1 MRKTTL
7 TYMFT
12 NLSPCREI
20 LLSMLCPFDIS
31 KLVLAIGSDL
41 SPSEKKNHLDVLD
54 DIFEESGVIRLMARL
69 GLTIRI
75 FGADINTLRKRV
87 LQPAEFLARSPVD
100 RPFQVFV
107 LVTDEN
113 KDNATLC
120 RDYRSR
126 ADIDSEPVDKSF
138 AELCHAFGTSKADE
152 IKMLSHWML
161 CAPYLAGTMPISIP
175 GWIPVF
181 NSRPHI
187 NVRAYI
193 APFHDRHNCIL
204 HMGRTNM
211 QQVFGYNNNSE
222 LLYNL
227 QNLSTVCLN
236 FVGFQRIEVDIS
248 GKLTMNFLH
257 NVLAATDMNRENR
270 PLKYVVVNTAH
281 PLNTSITLNL
291 EPPLDTV
298 T

>member
-1 MRKTTL
+1 
-7 TYMFT
+7 MFT
-12 NLSPCREI
+12 YILPFRET

-31 KLVLAIGSDL
+31 KLVSAIESDL
-41 SPSEKKNHLDVLD
+41 SSTEETNHLDVLD
-54 DIFEESGVIRLMARL
+54 DIFEDSGVIHLMARL

-75 FGADINTLRKRV
+75 FGADIETLRTRV
-87 LQPAEFLARSPVD
+87 LQPAEFLAVSPVD

-113 KDNATLC
+113 KDDSTLC

-126 ADIDSEPVDKSF
+126 ADRDTEPVDKSF
-138 AELCHAFGTSKADE
+138 VELCHAFGTSKANE
-152 IKMLSHWML
+152 IKLLSHWIL
-161 CAPYLAGTMPISIP
+161 CAPYLSGTMPGSIP

-204 HMGRTNM
+204 HMGRPNM
-211 QQVFGYNNNSE
+211 QQVFGYNNNSD

-227 QNLSTVCLN
+227 PNLSTVCLK
-236 FVGFQRIEVDIS
+236 FVGSQRIDVRIP

-257 NVLAATDMNRENR
+257 NVLAAADMNRENR

-281 PLNTSITLNL
+281 PLNTSVTLDL
-291 EPPLDTV
+291 E
-298 T
+298 